1 MLQNA
6 QNLRKYKQQGYTVV
20 ANDFLFKKTAY
31 NNVILALKS
40 PRIFHAPVVSPP
52 VKKYNWT
59 DTTNML

>member
-6 QNLRKYKQQGYTVV
+6 QNLRKYKQQGYTV
-20 ANDFLFKKTAY
+20 ALNDFLLKNPAY

-52 VKKYNWT
+52 VKKYN
-59 DTTNML
+59 

>member
-6 QNLRKYKQQGYTVV
+6 QNLCKYKQQLGYTVAV
-20 ANDFLFKKTAY
+20 NDFLLKKPAY

-52 VKKYNWT
+52 VKKYN
-59 DTTNML
+59 